1 SPGYQSTRQ
10 YGLGL
15 RQWEALLGVTMLGP
29 TGHAS
34 GTHHRQVVLVRRQQ
48 RVGWRWPWW
57 AELARLDRQ
66 ELLRS
71 VGNWVESLATRLR
84 CSLLHRVRES
94 IEIITARA
102 AFADSLVY

>member
-1 SPGYQSTRQ
+1 YLTIQNSPGYQSTRQ

-57 AELARLDRQ
+57 PELARLVRQ
-66 ELLRS
+66 SPPRY
-71 VGNWVESLATRLR
+71 VGKRAESRAPSPR
-84 CSLLHRVRES
+84 CSVLHRLPAAP
-94 IEIITARA
+94 EI
-102 AFADSLVY
+102 